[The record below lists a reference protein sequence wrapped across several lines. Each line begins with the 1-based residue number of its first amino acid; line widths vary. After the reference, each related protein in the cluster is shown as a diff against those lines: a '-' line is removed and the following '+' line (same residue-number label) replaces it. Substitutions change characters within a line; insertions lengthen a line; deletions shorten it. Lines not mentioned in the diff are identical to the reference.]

1 MSGEPW
7 TPVEDRAILAPDA
20 LGRLGEVAAGL
31 GRTVQSARDRRF
43 LLNKKWR
50 DRRCKNPLVE
60 EWLSKEDGV
69 LIAVGRL
76 YPRRLPAH
84 SVDGLTSLFPGRT
97 PEAVTAR
104 LSMLRG
110 EK

>member
-7 TPVEDRAILAPDA
+7 TPVEDRAILSPDA

-31 GRTVQSARDRRF
+31 GRTVQSARDRRC
-43 LLNKKWR
+43 LLNKRWR
-50 DRRCKNPLVE
+50 DRRCKNPSVE
-60 EWLSKEDGV
+60 EWLPGEDSV

-76 YPRRLPAH
+76 YPRRLPDH
-84 SVDGLTSLFPGRT
+84 SVDGLASLFPGRT
-97 PEAVTAR
+97 PEAVKAR

-110 EK
+110 K